1 MRLVSFTVRRF
12 RNILDSTEID
22 VDPHVTC
29 LVGKN
34 ESGKTA
40 LLQALWRSKP
50 HVPTSFSSLEDYPR
64 WRLNADRKRG
74 EVDSAAPIEVTFEL
88 DDADVQQIDS
98 LTIPGIL
105 TSRTFA
111 VKTRYKGVDVVTLSL
126 NEQMV
131 VNDLI
136 TRCEFPAP
144 HVPAALATSATLH
157 DLRSCIETLEYDR
170 TSDEGA
176 RTAELLTQ
184 LIEKITTLIGDST
197 LWQRVVILLKDRMP
211 TFFYFSDYQM
221 LPGRIDL
228 EQLRQSADHPGA
240 TGIQTARA
248 LLQLAGTDID
258 AISEDDFEERVAEL
272 EAVSEDLT
280 RQVREYWRQN
290 QDLSVQVQVDKTTVV
305 TPTQYG
311 QSTSAVARYLDLRVR
326 DSRHGFTNNFERRS
340 SGFRWFFS
348 FLAAFSE
355 FEQGEQS
362 VVVLL
367 DEPALTLHGRAQADF
382 LRFIE
387 QRLAPR
393 CQVLYT
399 THSPFM
405 VDVNHLER
413 VRVVED
419 KGPHAGAIAT
429 SEVLSVD
436 SDTLFPLQG
445 ALGYEVA
452 QSLFIGGANLLVEG
466 TSDFTYLTVM
476 SDLLRDQG
484 RVGLNERWRILP
496 AGSSANVP
504 AFVALLGRGLDVTV
518 LVDASTNGMQR
529 LNHLAEQGLLAPHR
543 LITVA
548 TITNTRQAD
557 IEDIFAPDDYLTLYN
572 GAFSTTLS
580 VDRLPPGD
588 RIVDRIGRAES
599 KPYTAH
605 GKPADWLLRNRA
617 TILDGLA
624 TTTLDRFEFLFD
636 KINATLPKQ

>member
-1 MRLVSFTVRRF
+1 MRLVSFAVRRF
-12 RNILDSTEID
+12 RNVLDSTEID
-22 VDPHVTC
+22 VDPDVTC

-40 LLQALWRSKP
+40 LLQALWRAKP
-50 HVPTSFSSLEDYPR
+50 HVSTSFSSLEDYPR
-64 WRLNADRKRG
+64 WRLNADRKAG
-74 EVDSAAPIEVTFEL
+74 EVDSAAPIQVTFEL
-88 DDADVQQIDS
+88 DDDDVKLVES
-98 LTIPGIL
+98 LVMPGIL
-105 TSRTFA
+105 INRTFT
-111 VKTRYKGVDVVTLSL
+111 VQKRYNGTDLVTLLL

-136 TRCEFPAP
+136 TRCEFPTP
-144 HVPAALATSATLH
+144 YVPAALATYTTLH
-157 DLRSCIETLEYDR
+157 DLQVGIQGLEVDQS
-170 TSDEGA
+170 SDEGV
-176 RTAELLTQ
+176 RTTELLTQ
-184 LIEKITTLIGDST
+184 ITERITALIGDST
-197 LWQRVVILLKDRMP
+197 LWHRLETLLKERMP

-228 EQLRQSADHPGA
+228 EELRQGADHPGA
-240 TGIQTARA
+240 TGLQTARA
-248 LLQLAGTDID
+248 LLQLAATDVD
-258 AISEDDFEERVAEL
+258 AISEDEFEERVAEL

-290 QDLSVQVQVDKTTVV
+290 QDLSVQVLVDKANVV
-305 TPTQYG
+305 NNTQYG
-311 QSTSAVARYLDLRVR
+311 QSISAVARYLDLRVR
-326 DSRHGFTNNFERRS
+326 DGRHGFTNNFARRS

-355 FEQGEQS
+355 FEQGDQA
-362 VVVLL
+362 VIVLL

-419 KGPHAGAIAT
+419 KGPQAGAVAT
-429 SEVLSVD
+429 SEVLGVD
-436 SDTLFPLQG
+436 PDTIFPLQG

-452 QSLFIGGANLLVEG
+452 QSVFIGDANLLVEG

-484 RVGLNERWRILP
+484 RAGLNERWRVLP

-548 TITNTRQAD
+548 AVTDTKQAD
-557 IEDIFAPDDYLTLYN
+557 IEDVFALDDYLTLYN
-572 GAFSTTLS
+572 GAFSTTLTS
-580 VDRLPPGD
+580 GALPPGD
-588 RIVDRIGRAES
+588 RIVDRIGRADGQ
-599 KPYTAH
+599 PFTAH
-605 GKPADWLLRNRA
+605 GRPADWLLRNRA
-617 TILDGLA
+617 TVLDGLA
-624 TTTLDRFEFLFD
+624 ATTLNRFEALFN
-636 KINATLPKQ
+636 KVNATLPT